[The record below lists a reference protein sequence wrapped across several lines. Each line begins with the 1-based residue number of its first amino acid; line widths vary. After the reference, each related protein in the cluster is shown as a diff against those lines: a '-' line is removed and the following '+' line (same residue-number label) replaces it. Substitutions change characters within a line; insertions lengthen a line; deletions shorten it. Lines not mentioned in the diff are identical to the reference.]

1 MLQKQPRLRL
11 ELITPKHLIL
21 EKVKNGT
28 FSSQKAKWI
37 KASFNIIN
45 LQRQMAIQP
54 HSGEDLS
61 FENQTSVHTC
71 LSYRTLRLKITV
83 DRRISYKDEACKF
96 MIEGLKALS
105 ERESSMNYGRGS
117 KNAHWL

>member
-11 ELITPKHLIL
+11 ELITPKHLTL
-21 EKVKNGT
+21 ERVKNGT
-28 FSSQKAKWI
+28 FSSQRVKWI

-61 FENQTSVHTC
+61 FENRTSIYTSVYR
-71 LSYRTLRLKITV
+71 YRTLRIKITI
-83 DRRISYKDEACKF
+83 DRNMSFKDEACKL
-96 MIEGLKALS
+96 IVKGLKGLIVKGLKPG
-105 ERESSMNYGRGS
+105 YV
-117 KNAHWL
+117 